1 MQSVLIIGGGVAGLA
16 AAQHLARAGLT
27 VTILEARD
35 RLGGRI
41 HTFRHRSLPIPVE
54 FGAEFIHGTP
64 GEIWNISRA
73 AKLVIG
79 SLEGDQW
86 CSQDNALIKC
96 NDFWSRW
103 QKVAAE
109 MKKKG
114 RGYPDR
120 SFKEFLQTLPFDEE
134 TKLSAIEFVEGFNAA
149 HADVIS
155 LQHLTISQEESD
167 QIAGQ
172 TAYRVLAGYDRV
184 VNYLSRFDHGDVE
197 IRLNT
202 LVDEIEWRPGH
213 VRAGKYEADMAVVT
227 LPLGV
232 LQAWVVRFRP
242 DLPEKRA
249 AAQQMIM
256 GQVVKVF
263 LYFKSPFWEE
273 RGLENLSFL
282 HARGEKFPIWW
293 TTRPIVSPI
302 LVGWAGGPPAED
314 LAFQSEDRI
323 LGAALTS
330 LANALKTTVSIL
342 EPRLQ
347 AAFVYDWQTDPFSLG
362 AYSYVPKGAIT
373 APVVLGQPVAGTL
386 FFAGEA
392 TNADGRSSTVHGAIA
407 TGYRAAEE
415 VLLSQRRRAA

>member
-64 GEIWNISRA
+64 AEIWNIARA

-86 CSQDNALIKC
+86 CFQDQALRKC

-103 QKVAAE
+103 QKVSAE

-120 SFKEFLQTLPFDEE
+120 SFSEYLQTLPLDEE
-134 TKLSAIEFVEGFNAA
+134 TKRSAIEFVEGFNAA
-149 HADVIS
+149 RAESIS
-155 LQHLTISQEESD
+155 LQHLTISQEEAD
-167 QIAGQ
+167 QISGQ

-184 VNYLSRFDHGDVE
+184 VDYLSRFDGGDVE

-213 VRAGKYEADMAVVT
+213 VRAGKYVADGAVIT

-232 LQAWVVRFRP
+232 LQTGAVCFEP

-249 AAQQMIM
+249 AAQEMIM
-256 GQVVKVF
+256 GQVVKVC

-282 HARGEKFPIWW
+282 HARDEKFPVWW
-293 TTRPIVSPI
+293 TTRPIASPI
-302 LVGWAGGPPAED
+302 LVGWAGGPAAEE
-314 LAFQSEDRI
+314 LAFKSDDRI
-323 LGAALTS
+323 LAAALTS

-342 EPRLQ
+342 ESRLQ
-347 AAFVYDWQTDPFSLG
+347 SAFVYDWQADPFSLG

-373 APVVLGQPVAGTL
+373 APVLLGQPVAGTL
-386 FFAGEA
+386 FFAGDA
-392 TNADGRSSTVHGAIA
+392 TNSEGRSATVHGAIA
-407 TGYRAAEE
+407 TGYRVAEE
-415 VLLSQRRRAA
+415 ILLSQRQKAA